1 MTTTVLNT
9 EIREIENKIPDNSKY
24 TTQEFS
30 KLTAEIFAVRLKQT
44 DLVKKTDFDNKLTSS
59 NKQISL
65 NKMKNLEVKKKL
77 NSLIIKDYNFF
88 LGRIFFYK

>member
-9 EIREIENKIPDNSKY
+9 KIREIENKIPDNSKY
-24 TTQEFS
+24 ITTQEFN

-44 DLVKKTDFDNKLTSS
+44 GLVNKTDFDNKLTSS

-77 NSLIIKDYNFF
+77 NSLITKDYNFF
-88 LGRIFFYK
+88 LGRILF